1 MNGTALAGLALLF
14 LAAPALSGIVN
25 RTKSILTGRRGPP
38 VWQRYADIAKLL
50 RKGTVYSTT
59 TTRAFRI
66 APAVLVATVAI
77 AATLVPLGASGALV
91 RFSGDLVAFVG
102 LLAAGRFLL
111 ALAALDTGSSFE
123 GMGASREM
131 AFSALVEPVLFLV
144 LATLALETHSISFA
158 PAFATLGY
166 ASWSSHG
173 AALLLAALAL
183 FVVLLAE
190 SSRVPIDDP
199 ATHLELTMIHEVMVL
214 DHGGVDFGIILY
226 GGAVKMFVIGAV
238 LIQLLRPFPLRPP
251 LPGAAWVA
259 AGELA
264 IGILV
269 GVVESSMARLRL
281 PRVPQFL
288 IAAGVLAAI
297 GAVILLGATG

>member
-1 MNGTALAGLALLF
+1 
-14 LAAPALSGIVN
+14 LSGIVN

-123 GMGASREM
+123 GMGASREVWY
-131 AFSALVEPVLFLV
+131 ASLVEP
-144 LATLALETHSISFA
+144 
-158 PAFATLGY
+158 
-166 ASWSSHG
+166 
-173 AALLLAALAL
+173 ALLLAFTGLTLATGSTSLSDMLGPPLDAARAHAGPALVLVAASV

-190 SSRVPIDDP
+190 SSRVPFDDP
-199 ATHLELTMIHEVMVL
+199 ATHLELTMVHEVMVL
-214 DHGGVDFGIILY
+214 DHSGPDLALIEYAAGLKLALF
-226 GGAVKMFVIGAV
+226 AAV
-238 LIQLLRPFPLRPP
+238 LTGVLWPP
-251 LPGAAWVA
+251 AHA
-259 AGELA
+259 AGPTALVA
-264 IGILV
+264 LGAGLLLTAVAVGI
-269 GVVESSMARLRL
+269 VESVMARLRL
-281 PRVPQFL
+281 TRVPQIL
-288 IAAGVLAAI
+288 VAASALASF
-297 GAVILLGATG
+297 GVILLLR